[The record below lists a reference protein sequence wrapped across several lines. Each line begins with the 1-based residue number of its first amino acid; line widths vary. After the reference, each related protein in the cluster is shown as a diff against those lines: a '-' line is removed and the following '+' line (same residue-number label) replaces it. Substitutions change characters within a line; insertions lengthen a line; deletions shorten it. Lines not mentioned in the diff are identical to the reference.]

1 MNVFKITQLII
12 FIFILIKIIPAHSQ
26 EVKIV
31 AKLNNEII
39 TNIDVNEEIN
49 YLIAINTNLK
59 KFKADEL
66 NKIAKNLIINN
77 KIKKNEILKYA
88 SSEDLTSKRD
98 VSTNDALKD
107 IYINLGLKD
116 KNEFDLYLKNLNL
129 DIENILN
136 KIQIEILWNQLI
148 FSKFNNQ
155 VKIDKEKIK
164 NNILKNPKNSR
175 KFELSEIIYE
185 VKNKDEIEKKYNQII
200 KSIFEVGFEKTVIL
214 FSISSTNLTSGYLGW
229 IDEKSISTKIL
240 REINNLNIGDLSK
253 PIILSNGVLLIKL
266 INKKIEKEEININDE
281 VDKLYFDAF
290 NSELNKLSEVYFSKL
305 KNSYKINEF

>member
-1 MNVFKITQLII
+1 MNFFKITQLII
-12 FIFILIKIIPAHSQ
+12 FIFILIKIIPANSQ

-31 AKLNNEII
+31 VKLNNEII
-39 TNIDVNEEIN
+39 TNIDINEEIN
-49 YLIAINTNLK
+49 YLIAINPNLK

-66 NKIAKNLIINN
+66 NKISKNLIINN
-77 KIKKNEILKYA
+77 KIKKNEILKYV
-88 SSEDLTSKRD
+88 SLEDLTSKED
-98 VSTNDALKD
+98 MSINNALKD

-129 DIENILN
+129 DIKNILN

-164 NNILKNPKNSR
+164 NNILKNPKNLK
-175 KFELSEIIYE
+175 KFELSEIVYE
-185 VKNKDEIEKKYNQII
+185 FKNKDEIEKKYNQII
-200 KSIFEVGFEKTVIL
+200 RSIIEVGFEKTVIL
-214 FSISSTNLTSGYLGW
+214 FSISNTNLTSGYLGW
-229 IDEKSISTKIL
+229 IDEKSISTQIL

-253 PIILSNGVLLIKL
+253 PIILSNKVLLIKL
-266 INKKIEKEEININDE
+266 NDKKIEEEQFNINDE

-290 NSELNKLSEVYFSKL
+290 NSELNNLSEVYFSKL

>member
-39 TNIDVNEEIN
+39 TNIDINEEIN

-129 DIENILN
+129 DIETILN